1 MDGMAAETRAGPGT
15 GPGAAKKPDAQKLLM
30 TAALLFVGY
39 IFVFPLI
46 STVLMS
52 FKGSFELMKFPDRL
66 LPLAPTWDNYAAV
79 LTNKYN
85 YPLLYLNSI
94 KITAFNVTGCVVT
107 SVLSGYAFGRLKFP
121 GRDGFF
127 MLYLATLMIPP
138 QVTLIPRFMQFTWMG
153 ITNSHLSLML
163 PGIFSVIGVFL
174 MRQHYRQIPFELSE
188 SAYIDGASEYVT
200 FFRVIL
206 PMTRPAIMAIV
217 ITTFTWQ
224 WNDYENPLIFLRSS
238 SLYTLPLGYSA
249 FSDENGTKYEL
260 VSAASILA
268 CLPMIAVFVFAQK
281 QFIAGLAAGSLKE

>member
-1 MDGMAAETRAGPGT
+1 MN
-15 GPGAAKKPDAQKLLM
+15 AKRSASIKVDIKKTIL
-30 TAALLFVGY
+30 TAIILFVGY

-52 FKGSFELMKFPDRL
+52 FKGGFELMKYPERF
-66 LPLAPTWDNYAAV
+66 LPLAPTLENYATV

-94 KITAFNVTGCVVT
+94 KITSINVAGCVIT

-121 GRDGFF
+121 GRDGIF

-153 ITNSHLSLML
+153 VTNSHLSLIL
-163 PGIFSVIGVFL
+163 PGIFSIIGVFL
-174 MRQHYRQIPFELSE
+174 MRQYYRQIPFELSE
-188 SAYIDGASEYVT
+188 SAYIDGASEYTT
-200 FFRVIL
+200 FLRVIL
-206 PMTRPAIMAIV
+206 PMTKPAVMAIV

-224 WNDYENPLIFLRSS
+224 WNDYENPLIFLRNA
-238 SLYTLPLGYSA
+238 SLYTLPLGFSV

-260 VSAASILA
+260 VSAASVLA
-268 CLPMIAVFVFAQK
+268 CLPMIIVFIIAQK